1 MARMIPKRVLSAVAR
16 CGMHC
21 ARKTARRRAA
31 CGEITDFVNSPGIQ
45 TRRADDDG
53 SEFRYGVATCIGD
66 AGLRAGL
73 DCASRAPCPRC
84 MRVLLCVARRLAECD
99 LVSIL
104 RESVQDGAVWI
115 SMTVASSRIVA
126 LRPVAAK
133 RSSVAAGRRVG
144 RTQRARRMRGEIDAR
159 HDRQRAQVGWLQR
172 SFRSAA
178 ITTSHRIA
186 SQRHG
191 IRSTQSPRQKKTP
204 AQGRGRVSRTACVSV
219 DRDQGTKLGR
229 SDTLAKAPVPPRTV
243 MNQLPACGA
252 PIRIT
257 SLLPV
262 RIERWS

>member
-53 SEFRYGVATCIGD
+53 SEFRYGVATCVGD
-66 AGLRAGL
+66 ADLRASL

-84 MRVLLCVARRLAECD
+84 LRVSRRVANRLAECD

-104 RESVQDGAVWI
+104 RGTEQHGAVWI
-115 SMTVASSRIVA
+115 SMTVACA
-126 LRPVAAK
+126 ATLAQRPVAAK
-133 RSSVAAGRRVG
+133 RSSIAASRRSG
-144 RTQRARRMRGEIDAR
+144 RTKRARWMRGELAMR
-159 HDRQRAQVGWLQR
+159 HDRQRDQIGCLQGW
-172 SFRSAA
+172 FRRAA
-178 ITTSHRIA
+178 IATAHRGDA
-186 SQRHG
+186 TCAR
-191 IRSTQSPRQKKTP
+191 RSSRQKKTP
-204 AQGRGRVSRTACVSV
+204 AQGRGPGTACSDGSV

-229 SDTLAKAPVPPRTV
+229 SDTLAKAVEPPSTV